1 MVQHALHLRIMID
14 GLLALML
21 WTNMLSSLSQTGVNN
36 NGRSLWPQQ
45 RRPSHQLPLIP
56 LQFGLHDV
64 RVGQRGTVSVVNWY
78 PNGYPHYP
86 TRTKPRPHPAP
97 SPIPI
102 PEPETLPQPD
112 IFPTTRRPR
121 PNPRD
126 PRIPGRGE
134 AFGKCNMMDQSELEQ
149 LFPGLFMTESDVIG
163 LEHVLMKSTNQRRL
177 EPPPLPERRITVA
190 EMALSPPE
198 RASGCDCCVTELA
211 YEVYKTV
218 DIEGRSYPVLNFNQS
233 YQFIPAGRCRTRA
246 HCDAGQCIQ
255 RYRHHWIMVWNVTQS
270 YWPPL
275 QFAPYEVP
283 SHCEWAN
290 VSPGK

>member
-1 MVQHALHLRIMID
+1 MID

-121 PNPRD
+121 PNPQD

-198 RASGCDCCVTELA
+198 RASGCDCCVT
-211 YEVYKTV
+211 
-218 DIEGRSYPVLNFNQS
+218 
-233 YQFIPAGRCRTRA
+233 
-246 HCDAGQCIQ
+246 
-255 RYRHHWIMVWNVTQS
+255 
-270 YWPPL
+270 
-275 QFAPYEVP
+275 
-283 SHCEWAN
+283 
-290 VSPGK
+290 